1 MRTIYLDYNA
11 TTPVAPSVLEA
22 MEPFF
27 VRCYGNPSSGHA
39 HGRACQEAVEDAR
52 GHVASLLGASIDEI
66 IFTSG
71 GTESNN
77 LALKGVLMHPDK
89 RTRGHLVI
97 SSIEHPAIVEPARF
111 LTRLGYELTVVP
123 CDENGVVSLDAIKT
137 ALRADTAIVSIMHAN
152 NEIGTI
158 QPIREIVE
166 LCHRRGVLVH
176 TDAAQTVG
184 KISTRVDAL
193 GVDLLSIAG
202 HKMYAPKGSGAL
214 YVRHGTALEPFMH
227 GAGQEGGL
235 RAGTENVP
243 YIVGLG
249 HAAKLACRS
258 VDESAGRLAG
268 LRDRL
273 ENALREAV
281 GAGLSVNGASAPRL
295 PTTLSVNFP
304 KVTGSELLARTPEL
318 CASTGA
324 ACHSAT
330 TAFSQTLD
338 AIGLSPDIAR
348 GTVRLSVGWDT
359 SEEEIDCAADL
370 LLAAWE
376 ALYA

>member
-27 VRCYGNPSSGHA
+27 VRRYGNPSSGHA
-39 HGRACQEAVEDAR
+39 LGRACQEAVEDAR
-52 GHVASLLGASIDEI
+52 GHVASLLGAAIDEI

-89 RTRGHLVI
+89 RTRGHVVI

-123 CDENGVVSLDAIKT
+123 CDPHGVVSPEAVAT
-137 ALRADTAIVSIMHAN
+137 ALRPDTALVSIMHAN

-158 QPIREIVE
+158 QPIAEIAE

-184 KISTRVDAL
+184 RISTRVDHL
-193 GVDLLSIAG
+193 GVDLLSLAG
-202 HKMYAPKGSGAL
+202 HKMYAPKGCGAL

-243 YIVGLG
+243 YIVALG

-258 VDESAGRLAG
+258 IDESAGRLAQ

-273 ENALREAV
+273 QQALCEGV
-281 GAGLSVNGASAPRL
+281 GNDLTINGAAAPRL

-304 KVTGSELLARTPEL
+304 QVSGSELLARTPEL

-324 ACHSAT
+324 ACHSSST
-330 TAFSQTLD
+330 TVSPTLA
-338 AIGLSPDIAR
+338 AIGLSPEVAR

-359 SEEEIDCAADL
+359 AEEEIDLAADL

-376 ALYA
+376 AICV